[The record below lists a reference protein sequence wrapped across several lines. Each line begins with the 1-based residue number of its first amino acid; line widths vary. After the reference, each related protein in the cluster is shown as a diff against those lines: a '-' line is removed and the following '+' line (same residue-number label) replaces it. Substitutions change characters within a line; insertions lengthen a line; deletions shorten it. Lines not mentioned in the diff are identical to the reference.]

1 MLDPHRLRVFR
12 AVVSSGSVQAAADNL
27 GLTSSAVSQHLSA
40 LARETG
46 LVLFQRQGRG
56 IAATPAGL
64 ELAAQSEEAMS
75 QWGRLDS
82 VVSDLREGRSGRLT
96 VGYFASA
103 GSAWMPDL
111 VKRLTSELPDLT
123 VELILTE
130 TAGRSVTPDI
140 DIVFDPSDGGGR
152 RPRPGYRQ
160 VPLAT
165 DPFVAVVPRDHR
177 LAPARTVRLADLR
190 GETWVSN
197 DIHGSQV
204 HRMVLSA
211 CAAAG
216 FTPRF
221 TVQAQEHYS
230 AIQFVAAGVGISVMP
245 RLAARTLPPEVMRLR
260 ITDPT
265 PVRDISALVRET
277 GRPNPAAERLVQ
289 MLLELNTRPALRA
302 RATPDAQNAQEVQ
315 QTEQAAQGQDGQEG

>member
-12 AVVSSGSVQAAADNL
+12 AVVGSGSVQAAADNL

-64 ELAAQSEEAMS
+64 ELATQTEEAMR
-75 QWGRLDS
+75 QWDRLDS
-82 VVSDLREGRSGRLT
+82 VVTDLRDGRSGRIT

-103 GSAWMPDL
+103 GSAWMPAL
-111 VKRLTSELPDLT
+111 VKRLTFEQPDLT
-123 VELILTE
+123 VDLVLTE
-130 TAGRSVTPDI
+130 VTSRNVTPDI
-140 DIVFDPSDGGGR
+140 DVVIDPPDGGGR
-152 RPRPGYRQ
+152 AGYRR
-160 VPLAT
+160 VHLAS
-165 DPFVAVVPRDHR
+165 DPFVAVVPSDSE
-177 LAPARTVRLADLR
+177 LATRRSVALADLR

-197 DIHGSQV
+197 DLTGSLG
-204 HRMVLSA
+204 HRIVMSA

-221 TVQAQEHYS
+221 TVQAQEHHS

-245 RLAARTLPPEVMRLR
+245 RLAARALPPEVLRLR

-265 PVRDISALVRET
+265 PVREISALVRET
-277 GRPNPAAERLVQ
+277 GRPNPAAERLLE
-289 MLLELNTRPALRA
+289 MLLELNTHPSRRGRP
-302 RATPDAQNAQEVQ
+302 
-315 QTEQAAQGQDGQEG
+315 GGG

>member
-1 MLDPHRLRVFR
+1 MLDPHRLSVFR
-12 AVVSSGSVQAAADNL
+12 AVVSTGSVQAAADNL
-27 GLTSSAVSQHLSA
+27 ALTSSAVSQHLSA

-46 LVLFQRQGRG
+46 LTLFQRQGRG
-56 IAATPAGL
+56 IAPTPAGL

-82 VVSDLREGRSGRLT
+82 VVTDLREGRSGRLT

-103 GSAWMPDL
+103 GSAWMPGL
-111 VKRLTSELPDLT
+111 LKRLTFEYPDLT
-123 VELILTE
+123 VDLVLNEL
-130 TAGRSVTPDI
+130 ASRNVTPDI
-140 DIVFDPSDGGGR
+140 DVVFDPSDGGGR
-152 RPRPGYRQ
+152 PARPGYRQ

-165 DPFVAVVPRDHR
+165 DPFVAVVPRDHP
-177 LAPARTVRLADLR
+177 LATARTVRLGELR

-197 DIHGSQV
+197 DIHGSLV
-204 HRMVLSA
+204 HRMVVSA

-245 RLAARTLPPEVMRLR
+245 RLAARTLPPEVTRLR
-260 ITDPT
+260 LTDPT
-265 PVRDISALVRET
+265 PMRDISALVRET
-277 GRPNPAAERLVQ
+277 GRPNPAAGRLVE
-289 MLLELNTRPALRA
+289 MLLELNTHPARRGRPTA
-302 RATPDAQNAQEVQ
+302 P
-315 QTEQAAQGQDGQEG
+315 

>member
-12 AVVSSGSVQAAADNL
+12 AVVGSGSVQAAADNL

-56 IAATPAGL
+56 IAPTPAGL

-75 QWGRLDS
+75 QWDRLDS
-82 VVSDLREGRSGRLT
+82 VVTDLRDGRSGRLT

-103 GSAWMPDL
+103 GAAWMPAL
-111 VKRLTSELPDLT
+111 VKRLTFEQPDLT
-123 VELILTE
+123 VDLVLTE
-130 TAGRSVTPDI
+130 VANRNIAPDI
-140 DIVFDPSDGGGR
+140 DVVLDPPDGGGR
-152 RPRPGYRQ
+152 RGHRR
-160 VPLAT
+160 VPLAS
-165 DPFVAVVPRDHR
+165 DPFVAVVPSGHE
-177 LAPARTVRLADLR
+177 LADARSVRLADLR

-197 DIHGSQV
+197 DLLGSLG
-204 HRMVLSA
+204 HRIVVSA

-221 TVQAQEHYS
+221 AVQAQEHHS

-245 RLAARTLPPEVMRLR
+245 RLAARALPPEVVRLR
-260 ITDPT
+260 ISEPT
-265 PVRDISALVRET
+265 PVREISALVRET
-277 GRPNPAAERLVQ
+277 GRPNPAAERLLE
-289 MLLELNTRPALRA
+289 MLLELNTHPARRGHPA
-302 RATPDAQNAQEVQ
+302 ST
-315 QTEQAAQGQDGQEG
+315 

>member
-12 AVVSSGSVQAAADNL
+12 AVVGSGSVQAAADNL
-27 GLTSSAVSQHLSA
+27 ALTSSAVSQHLSA

-56 IAATPAGL
+56 IAPTPAGL

-82 VVSDLREGRSGRLT
+82 VVTDLREGRSGRLV

-103 GSAWMPDL
+103 GSAWMPNL
-111 VKRLTSELPDLT
+111 VRAITLEQPDLT
-123 VELILTE
+123 VDLVLTE
-130 TAGRSVTPDI
+130 VSSRNVTPDI
-140 DIVFDPSDGGGR
+140 DIVIDPREGGG
-152 RPRPGYRQ
+152 RPGYRH
-160 VPLAT
+160 VPLST
-165 DPFVAVVPRDHR
+165 DPYVAVVPSDHAR
-177 LAPARTVRLADLR
+177 AKSRMVGLAELR

-197 DIHGSQV
+197 DLTGSPG
-204 HRMVLSA
+204 HRIVVSA

-245 RLAARTLPPEVMRLR
+245 RLAARALPPEVTRLR

-265 PVRDISALVRET
+265 PVRGISALVRET
-277 GRPNPAAERLVQ
+277 GRPNPAAERLLA
-289 MLLELNTRPALRA
+289 MLLELNTHPARRGRPPTR
-302 RATPDAQNAQEVQ
+302 
-315 QTEQAAQGQDGQEG
+315 